1 MPKSLLITE
10 KPSVAMEF
18 AKVLK
23 CGGNRKD
30 GYIES
35 DTWII
40 TWCVGHLVTM
50 SYPEKYDENLKIW
63 RLDTLPFMPKEYK
76 YEVISNVEKQFNI
89 VKSLLLREDV
99 GCIYVATDSGR
110 EGEYIYRLVENQ
122 VGATSKQRKRVW
134 IDSQTEEEIKRGI
147 DQAKDLT
154 EYDSLCNS
162 AYLRAKEDYL
172 IGINFSRLLSI
183 IYGRRMASELEEEE
197 KKSVSIS
204 VGRVMTCVLGM
215 VVQREREI
223 RNFVKIPYYK
233 IIGTFGEKNSSF
245 NAEWKVTE
253 NSKLWE
259 SPKLYNESG
268 FIKEEEAKQFILSLQ
283 NKKAIITDVKK
294 SKIKENA
301 PLLFNLAE
309 IQNEATKRFKIK
321 PDETLEIIQNLY
333 EKKLVTY
340 PRTDARVLSTAVAKV
355 ISKNL
360 NGLAKGFQDEEIQGY
375 LKKMAEEKYSTDLI
389 KTKYVNDSKITD
401 HYAITPTGQGFENYD
416 KLPDLQKQMYKLI
429 VKRFLSIF
437 YPPAEYSKISVTIEV
452 EHEEKDNQQLNQNIS
467 EINKSVQNN
476 KVYKEQFS
484 TSGKVCEKLGYLE
497 ITKENTKQEDK
508 QKLLEDKTK
517 IEEQQENQDKEEQTE
532 NQTNLD
538 ILKKLKKGEQIEV
551 LNYETKTSETS
562 PPSRYNSGSMILA
575 MENAGKLIEE
585 EELRERI
592 KGAGIGTSATRA
604 EIMKKLERISYIA
617 INTKT
622 QIITPTVKGEKIY
635 DVVYQSMPDMLNPKL
650 TASWEKGLD
659 MVANK
664 EIKPEEFMTKL
675 ENYINSKIDKL
686 VVKR

>member
-1 MPKSLLITE
+1 MTKNLLITE

-23 CGGNRKD
+23 CGGNKKD

-50 SYPEKYDENLKIW
+50 SYPEKYDENLKFW
-63 RLDTLPFMPKEYK
+63 RLDTLPFLPKTYK
-76 YEVISNVEKQFNI
+76 YEVIPNVEKQFNI

-110 EGEYIYRLVENQ
+110 EGEYIYRLVEEQ
-122 VGATSKQRKRVW
+122 IGLTGKQRKRVW

-147 DQAKDLT
+147 DEAKDLS
-154 EYDSLCNS
+154 EYDSLSNS

-183 IYGRRMASELEEEE
+183 IYGRRMAKDIGEE
-197 KKSVSIS
+197 KISIS

-223 RNFVKIPYYK
+223 RNFVKTPYYK
-233 IIGTFGEKNSSF
+233 IIGSFGEEKSSF
-245 NAEWKVTE
+245 TAEWKVTE
-253 NSKLWE
+253 KSKMWE
-259 SPKLYNESG
+259 STKLYNESG
-268 FIKEEEAKQFILSLQ
+268 FRKEDEAKNFIISLQ
-283 NKKAIITDVKK
+283 NKKAVTTEVKK
-294 SKIKENA
+294 TKTKENA

-355 ISKNL
+355 ITQNL
-360 NGLAKGFQDEEIQGY
+360 NGLAKNFHDEEIQGY
-375 LKKMAEEKYSTDLI
+375 IKKMVDEKYSTNLI

-401 HYAITPTGQGFENYD
+401 HYAIIPTGQGLENYE
-416 KLPDLQKQMYKLI
+416 KLPDLQKQMYKVI

-437 YPPAEYSKISVTIEV
+437 YPPAEYSKISVIIEV
-452 EHEEKDNQQLNQNIS
+452 ENDAEHF
-467 EINKSVQNN
+467 
-476 KVYKEQFS
+476 EQFS
-484 TSGKVCEKLGYLE
+484 ASGKVCEKLGYLE
-497 ITKENTKQEDK
+497 IAKNDAQTKEKNTEENETS
-508 QKLLEDKTK
+508 LE
-517 IEEQQENQDKEEQTE
+517 
-532 NQTNLD
+532 
-538 ILKKLKKGEQIEV
+538 ILKKLKKGEEINV

-585 EELRERI
+585 EELREQI

-604 EIMKKLERISYIA
+604 EIMKKLERIGYIS
-617 INTKT
+617 INPKT

-635 DVVYQSMPDMLNPKL
+635 DIVYQSMPDMLNPKL
-650 TASWEKGLD
+650 TASWEKGLE
-659 MVANK
+659 MVAKK
-664 EIKPEEFMTKL
+664 EIKPDEFMIKL
-675 ENYINSKIDKL
+675 EAYINSKIDKL
-686 VVKR
+686 VLR

>member
-1 MPKSLLITE
+1 MTKNLLITE

-23 CGGNRKD
+23 CGGNKKD

-50 SYPEKYDENLKIW
+50 SYPEKYDENLKFW
-63 RLDTLPFMPKEYK
+63 RLDTLPFLPKTYK
-76 YEVISNVEKQFNI
+76 YEVIPNVEKQFNI

-110 EGEYIYRLVENQ
+110 EGEYIYRLVEEQ
-122 VGATSKQRKRVW
+122 IGLTGKQRKRVW

-147 DQAKDLT
+147 DEAKDLS
-154 EYDSLCNS
+154 EYDSLSNS

-183 IYGRRMASELEEEE
+183 IYGRRMAKDIGEE
-197 KKSVSIS
+197 KISIS

-223 RNFVKIPYYK
+223 RNFVKTPYYK
-233 IIGTFGEKNSSF
+233 IIGSFGEEKSSF
-245 NAEWKVTE
+245 TAEWKVTE
-253 NSKLWE
+253 KSKMWE
-259 SPKLYNESG
+259 STKLYNESG
-268 FIKEEEAKQFILSLQ
+268 FRKEDEAKNFIISLQ
-283 NKKAIITDVKK
+283 NKKAVTTEVKK
-294 SKIKENA
+294 TKTKENA

-355 ISKNL
+355 ITQNL
-360 NGLAKGFQDEEIQGY
+360 NGLAKNFHDEEIQGY
-375 LKKMAEEKYSTDLI
+375 IKKMVDEKYSTNLI

-401 HYAITPTGQGFENYD
+401 HYAIIPTGQGLENYE
-416 KLPDLQKQMYKLI
+416 KLPDLQKQMYKVI

-437 YPPAEYSKISVTIEV
+437 YPPAEYSKISVIIEV
-452 EHEEKDNQQLNQNIS
+452 ENDAEHF
-467 EINKSVQNN
+467 
-476 KVYKEQFS
+476 EQFS
-484 TSGKVCEKLGYLE
+484 ASGKVCEKLGYLE
-497 ITKENTKQEDK
+497 IAKNDAQTKEKNTEENETS
-508 QKLLEDKTK
+508 LE
-517 IEEQQENQDKEEQTE
+517 
-532 NQTNLD
+532 
-538 ILKKLKKGEQIEV
+538 ILKKLKKGEEINV

-585 EELRERI
+585 EELREQI

-604 EIMKKLERISYIA
+604 EIMKKLERIGYIS
-617 INTKT
+617 INPKT
-622 QIITPTVKGEKIY
+622 QIIIPTVKGEKIY
-635 DVVYQSMPDMLNPKL
+635 DIVYQSMPDMLNPKL
-650 TASWEKGLD
+650 TASWEKGLE
-659 MVANK
+659 MVAKK
-664 EIKPEEFMTKL
+664 EIQPDEFMIKL
-675 ENYINSKIDKL
+675 ETYINSKIDKL
-686 VVKR
+686 VLR